1 MSSHELEKRG
11 IRLRLPATSANLG
24 PGFDAVGLALSMWLT
39 VEAWPAD
46 EWSIEATGRDAEVV
60 GEVDGNLIVDTY
72 LKTAREICA
81 DFPALRLTIHNEIP
95 LGMGCGSSAAAIC
108 AAQALLD
115 HFGPSNEK
123 LMKHGDEV
131 SVSSA
136 AHREGHPDNVA
147 ACWYGGFTVSATTES
162 GRVKAASFPGNPDW
176 ELMLAM
182 QPTALATKEARALLP
197 ETYSKADAVF
207 NVQRAALL
215 TAAFAQGR
223 LDLLKTAMQDRI
235 HQPYRLKAC
244 PLLERLLPLA
254 EEPYVAGVALS
265 GAGPSVLVILN
276 EGITPLQKTELL
288 VKAGR
293 EIEWVR
299 LRIAGGVEREVL

>member
-1 MSSHELEKRG
+1 MSERSEFEKRG
-11 IRLRLPATSANLG
+11 VRLRLPATSANLG
-24 PGFDAVGLALSMWLT
+24 PGFDAVGLALSMYLT
-39 VEAWPAD
+39 VEAWPAE

-60 GEVDGNLIVDTY
+60 GKVDGNLIIETYKKVIEEVWVD
-72 LKTAREICA
+72 APE
-81 DFPALRLTIHNEIP
+81 ALRLQIQNEIP

-108 AAQALLD
+108 AGEALAA
-115 HFGPSNEK
+115 HFGRLNLS
-123 LMKHGDEV
+123 DER
-131 SVSSA
+131 SVSDASM
-136 AHREGHPDNVA
+136 REGHPDNVA
-147 ACWYGGFTVSATTES
+147 ACWYGGFTVSAKAEN
-162 GRVKAASFPGNPDW
+162 GVKAASFSGNPDW

-182 QPTALATKEARALLP
+182 QPTAFATKEARALLP
-197 ETYSKADAVF
+197 DTYSKADAVF

-276 EGITPLQKTELL
+276 EGITPLEKTELL
-288 VKAGR
+288 AKAGR
-293 EIEWVR
+293 EIDWVQV
-299 LRIAGGVEREVL
+299 RIAGGIEREVLG